1 MTIEQDLFSR
11 LTAHAGLS
19 ALLSTRLYPLLA
31 PQDATLP
38 YATYQRISSPVL
50 HTFARGAPATQAR
63 FQFDVYAASAL
74 SAQQVATQ
82 LRTAL
87 IAMTGDTVTV
97 HEVLIASSHS
107 DYERETAL
115 FRESVDALVIYGGT

>member
-1 MTIEQDLFSR
+1 MSVEADLYTR
-11 LTAHAGLS
+11 LTGHAGLS
-19 ALLSTRLYPLLA
+19 ALAGTRVYPQVA
-31 PQDATLP
+31 PQDVTLP
-38 YATYQRISSPVL
+38 YLVYHRISGPVL

-63 FQFDVYAASAL
+63 FQFDAYAASAL

>member
-1 MTIEQDLFSR
+1 MTIEADLYTR
-11 LTAHAGLS
+11 LTGHAGLS
-19 ALLSTRLYPLLA
+19 ALVSTRVYPLLA

-38 YATYQRISSPVL
+38 YVTYQRISAPVL

-63 FQFDVYAASAL
+63 FQFDAYAASGL
-74 SAQQVATQ
+74 SAQQVAAQ

-87 IAMTGDTVTV
+87 IAMTSDTVSV
-97 HEVLIASSHS
+97 YEVLIASSHG

-115 FRESVDALVIYGGT
+115 FRESVDALITYGGT